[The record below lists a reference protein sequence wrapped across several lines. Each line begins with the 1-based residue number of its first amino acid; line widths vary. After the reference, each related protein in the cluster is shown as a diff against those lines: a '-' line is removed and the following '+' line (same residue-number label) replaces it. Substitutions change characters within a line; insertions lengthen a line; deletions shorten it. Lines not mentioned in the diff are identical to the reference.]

1 MYDAI
6 AVELG
11 GIEDG
16 RSGSGTNEGLKSIG
30 ELTGGYDRTIGGWET
45 AVEGL
50 GGRDDMRGGY
60 GGVRM
65 DGQDP
70 GPTRG

>member
-1 MYDAI
+1 MR
-6 AVELG
+6 G
-11 GIEDG
+11 GLWGGEDG
-16 RSGSGTNEGLKSIG
+16 WSGYGPNDRLKSIR
-30 ELTGGYDRTIGGWET
+30 ELTDRYYRTIGGWET